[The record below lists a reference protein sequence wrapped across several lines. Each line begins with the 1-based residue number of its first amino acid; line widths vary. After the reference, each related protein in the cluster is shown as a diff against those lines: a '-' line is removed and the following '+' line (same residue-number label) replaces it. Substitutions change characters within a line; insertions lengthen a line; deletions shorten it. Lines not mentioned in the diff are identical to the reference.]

1 MNDDWRLRVEFHED
15 GVAHA
20 LSERLNA
27 AEIEHDLEKSFA
39 DRVIVSVDGPEVF
52 AYTGTREQAERAEQ
66 LIRKVAAQHEWKL
79 ESELKHWHPT
89 SEQWEDP
96 DLPLPQTDADRL
108 AEHAELM
115 ERERAESAAQGYPEY
130 EVRIQCQ
137 THQETLEL
145 AERLRDAGLPA
156 VHRWRYLLLGA
167 VNETSAEE
175 LATRVRELVPAG
187 SEVTVE
193 ASLPALADGTPGN
206 PFAILGGLGG

>member
-15 GVAHA
+15 GIAHA

-27 AEIEHDLEKSFA
+27 AEIEHDLEKSFEN
-39 DRVIVSVDGPEVF
+39 RVIVSVDGAEVF
-52 AYTGTREQAERAEQ
+52 CYTGTREQAERAEE
-66 LIRKVAAQHEWKL
+66 LIRRVAAEHDWKL

-108 AEHAELM
+108 AEHAALM
-115 ERERAESAAQGYPEY
+115 ERERAESEAQGYPEY
-130 EVRIQCQ
+130 EVRIQCP
-137 THQETLEL
+137 THEQTLEL
-145 AERLRDAGLPA
+145 AERLRSSGLPV

-167 VNETSAEE
+167 VNESSADE
-175 LATRVRELVPAG
+175 LAVRVRGLAPEG
-187 SEVTVE
+187 SSVTVE

>member
-39 DRVIVSVDGPEVF
+39 DRVIVSVDGAEVF
-52 AYTGTREQAERAEQ
+52 AYAGTREQAERAEQ
-66 LIRKVAAQHEWKL
+66 LIRKVAAEHEWKL

-89 SEQWEDP
+89 AEQWEEP

-108 AEHAELM
+108 AEHAALM
-115 ERERAESAAQGYPEY
+115 ERERAESEAQGYPQY
-130 EVRIQCQ
+130 EVRIQCR
-137 THQETLEL
+137 THEETLAL
-145 AERLRDAGLPA
+145 AEQLRSGGLPA
-156 VHRWRYLLLGA
+156 VHRWRYLLIGA
-167 VNETSAEE
+167 VNEQSANE
-175 LATRVRELVPAG
+175 LAERVRGLAPEG
-187 SEVTVE
+187 SSVTVE

-206 PFAILGGLGG
+206 PFAFLGGLGG

>member
-39 DRVIVSVDGPEVF
+39 DRVIVSVDGAEVF
-52 AYTGTREQAERAEQ
+52 AYAGTREQAERAEQ
-66 LIRKVAAQHEWKL
+66 LIRKVAAEHDWKL

-108 AEHAELM
+108 AEHAALM
-115 ERERAESAAQGYPEY
+115 ERERAESETRGYPEY
-130 EVRIQCQ
+130 EVRIQCR

-145 AERLRDAGLPA
+145 AERLRVNGLPA
-156 VHRWRYLLLGA
+156 VQRWQYLLLGA
-167 VNETSAEE
+167 VNEDAADE
-175 LATRVRELVPAG
+175 LAVRVRELVPEG
-187 SEVTVE
+187 STVTVE

-206 PFAILGGLGG
+206 PFAIFGGLGG

>member
-39 DRVIVSVDGPEVF
+39 DRVIVSVDGAEVF
-52 AYTGTREQAERAEQ
+52 AYAGTREQAERAEQ
-66 LIRKVAAQHEWKL
+66 LIRKVAADHEWKL

-89 SEQWEDP
+89 SETWEDP

-108 AEHAELM
+108 AEHAALM
-115 ERERAESAAQGYPEY
+115 ERERSESEAQGYPEY
-130 EVRIQCQ
+130 EVRIQCR
-137 THQETLEL
+137 THEETLAL
-145 AERLRDAGLPA
+145 AEQLRANGLPA

-167 VNETSAEE
+167 VNEASADE
-175 LATRVRELVPAG
+175 LALRVRELVPED
-187 SEVTVE
+187 STVTIE

>member
-39 DRVIVSVDGPEVF
+39 ERVIVSVDGPEVF
-52 AYTGTREQAERAEQ
+52 AYAGTREQAERAEQ
-66 LIRKVAAQHEWKL
+66 LIRKVAAEHGWKL

-108 AEHAELM
+108 AEHAALM
-115 ERERAESAAQGYPEY
+115 ERERAESEAQGYPEY

-145 AERLRDAGLPA
+145 ADRLRDAGLPA

-167 VNETSAEE
+167 VNEAGAEE
-175 LATRVRELVPAG
+175 LASTGP
-187 SEVTVE
+187 
-193 ASLPALADGTPGN
+193 
-206 PFAILGGLGG
+206 